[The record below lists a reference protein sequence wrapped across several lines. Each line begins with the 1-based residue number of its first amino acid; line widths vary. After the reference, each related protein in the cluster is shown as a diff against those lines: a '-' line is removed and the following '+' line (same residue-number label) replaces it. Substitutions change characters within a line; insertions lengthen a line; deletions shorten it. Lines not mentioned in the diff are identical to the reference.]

1 MGDGVGG
8 KKANAATLAFW
19 CCAAL
24 HLVAADDLQ
33 RQRPSPGTQ
42 AVIVCMYVGHQ
53 CPCLGQQCGVASLVR
68 CADGV
73 PPALGVWQHP
83 LWAGGVEGGGGV
95 EGVRGARACVRACV
109 RVCVCVCVLVFAIA
123 SRCSL

>member
-8 KKANAATLAFW
+8 GPVGKQANAATLAFW

-24 HLVAADDLQ
+24 HLVAVDALQ

-42 AVIVCMYVGHQ
+42 AVIVCMYVGHRY
-53 CPCLGQQCGVASLVR
+53 PCLGQQCGVASSVR

-83 LWAGGVEGGGGV
+83 LWAGRVEGG
-95 EGVRGARACVRACV
+95 ACVFVSACA
-109 RVCVCVCVLVFAIA
+109 CVCV
-123 SRCSL
+123 